1 MKYEET
7 ASIQSQNSPRSGS
20 GGRSTAKPES
30 LNRALCTT
38 DAGLEALMQQ
48 FPDAVVTFED
58 GSTAGTA
65 EAGVRAAGRRPAPD
79 TRLEYI
85 TLEKQPRATGWIS
98 TLHQFDDGY
107 CEGVFY
113 YQQEPFKHYKRG
125 KRVKKE
131 RTAIDPVFNEMSN
144 RRAKTKIRRLC
155 HALGADRLLTLT
167 FRENIDEL
175 KEAWRSF
182 KLFVQYFNRMHAH
195 ALAYIAVPERQ
206 KRGAWHFHLAIKG
219 FHNVNVLRH
228 LWRRAAGDGN
238 IDITNPVKHEWKRKS
253 LSRYISKYVSKL
265 MDVPAGSK
273 RYSSSKGI
281 VWKRTVNFHPSTWDP
296 VYQFI

>member
-1 MKYEET
+1 M
-7 ASIQSQNSPRSGS
+7 R
-20 GGRSTAKPES
+20 
-30 LNRALCTT
+30 
-38 DAGLEALMQQ
+38 Q
-48 FPDAVVTFED
+48 FPGAVVTFED
-58 GSTAGTA
+58 GSSVSTA
-65 EAGVRAAGRRPAPD
+65 EASVRAAGRRPAPD

-85 TLEKQPRATGWIS
+85 TLEKQPEASGWVS

-107 CEGVFY
+107 CEAVFS
-113 YQQEPFKHYKRG
+113 YQQEPFKHCKRG
-125 KRVKKE
+125 ERVKKE
-131 RTAIDPVFNEMSN
+131 RTAIDPIFNEMSN
-144 RRAKTKIRRLC
+144 RRAKAKIRRLC

-167 FRENIDEL
+167 FRENIIEL
-175 KEAWRSF
+175 KEAWKIF

-219 FHNVNVLRH
+219 FYNVNVLRH

-238 IDITNPVKHEWKRKS
+238 IDITNPLKHEWKRKN

-281 VWKRTVNFHPSTWDP
+281 VWTRTVNYHPSTWDP
-296 VYQFI
+296 VYQFIKWFEGETRKKAVKIFEAKNRELIYISTA